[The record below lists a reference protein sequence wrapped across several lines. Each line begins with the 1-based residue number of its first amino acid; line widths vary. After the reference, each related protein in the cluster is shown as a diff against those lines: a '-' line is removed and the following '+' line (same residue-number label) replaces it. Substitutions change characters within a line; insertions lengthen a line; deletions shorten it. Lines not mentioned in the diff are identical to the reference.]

1 MGALPGGVT
10 TTTTVAAGGA
20 AAVLGHMSLSAAVE
34 ASEERLLIGSNGV
47 ETVAQNKVAP
57 LQHGGP
63 RTAIHAETQGG
74 GGDPWRALAPTGPAA
89 LETGGRLESGEDV
102 GGSREALQAASIA
115 GGDVGHGSIFRS
127 GEGDPSDHHGK
138 SSTGGSGL
146 ASLAAK

>member
-1 MGALPGGVT
+1 MTNT
-10 TTTTVAAGGA
+10 TTATAGGGA

-47 ETVAQNKVAP
+47 ETVAQDKVAP

-63 RTAIHAETQGG
+63 QTAIHAETQGG

-89 LETGGRLESGEDV
+89 LETGGSLEGGEDV
-102 GGSREALQAASIA
+102 GSSREALQAASIA
-115 GGDVGHGSIFRS
+115 GGNVGHGRVFRS
-127 GEGDPSDHHGK
+127 GEGDPPDHHGN

-146 ASLAAK
+146 ASPAAK